1 MGKGCQICDGVL
13 ITDPHNIS
21 LGNNVVINDGA
32 IIQSCKDAEI
42 IIGDNVTLS
51 YGVKIITGGL
61 VIGESRVIQGSHA
74 SEPILLED
82 FVWVGAGA
90 IILPGVTIG
99 NRAIIA
105 AGGVVT
111 RDVEAGSIVG
121 GVPAKKIKSFGE

>member
-1 MGKGCQICDGVL
+1 MGKGCQICDGAL
-13 ITDPHNIS
+13 ITDPQNIS
-21 LGNNVVINDGA
+21 LGNNVVVNDGV
-32 IIQSCKDAEI
+32 IIQSCEGAEI
-42 IIGDNVTLS
+42 MIGDNVTLS

-61 VIGESRVIQGSHA
+61 VIGDSRVVQECHT

-90 IILPGVTIG
+90 IVLPGVIVG

-105 AGGVVT
+105 AGCVVT

-121 GVPAKKIKSFGE
+121 GVPAKKIKSL